1 MLKQKLFSRVS
12 RIAKLEGFGAETYR
26 SNNQREEAKAFR

>member
-1 MLKQKLFSRVS
+1 MLKQKLFSRVR

-26 SNNQREEAKAFR
+26 SNKKRKEEQAFR